1 MQTPLATNKTRLIP
15 RTPAENTAPTIGHG
29 MHPTGSTRRDTV
41 HRTPRSS
48 PQNTLPQ
55 HSHARGPHANTA
67 TARSGPSQPAKRGK
81 FGRRKGP
88 DPRPGPGAH
97 ALGRLPWL
105 AGFPARERRLRP
117 RRLIVAPQIDC
128 APERHTTGRKC
139 ISRRRRPLC
148 AATTASRP
156 MRPAHFRPAAWK
168 ACQTASHSA
177 LVPLRLL
184 FSVAPK
190 GPRLPAPPTP
200 GRLPPRREES
210 WCAGERQK
218 ARHIR
223 AFHGKKGIGGPL
235 TDKNAGRSR
244 TRIWRAKAP
253 TAICRLESSSGNP
266 RIRNAS
272 TPETL
277 ASTTSKTTPRCL
289 TFKQSSPPLRFSSP
303 IFPSISSRRAAEEE
317 TDS

>member
-15 RTPAENTAPTIGHG
+15 RTPAEKTALTIGRG
-29 MHPTGSTRRDTV
+29 EHPTGSARRDTV

-48 PQNTLPQ
+48 ARNTLPQ
-55 HSHARGPHANTA
+55 RSHARGPHANTA

-128 APERHTTGRKC
+128 APERHTTGQKC

-156 MRPAHFRPAAWK
+156 MRPAYFRPVARE

-177 LVPLRLL
+177 LFVLL
-184 FSVAPK
+184 
-190 GPRLPAPPTP
+190 
-200 GRLPPRREES
+200 
-210 WCAGERQK
+210 
-218 ARHIR
+218 
-223 AFHGKKGIGGPL
+223 
-235 TDKNAGRSR
+235 
-244 TRIWRAKAP
+244 
-253 TAICRLESSSGNP
+253 
-266 RIRNAS
+266 
-272 TPETL
+272 
-277 ASTTSKTTPRCL
+277 
-289 TFKQSSPPLRFSSP
+289 
-303 IFPSISSRRAAEEE
+303 
-317 TDS
+317 

>member
-88 DPRPGPGAH
+88 DPRSGPGAH

-156 MRPAHFRPAAWK
+156 TRPAYFRPAAWK

-177 LVPLRLL
+177 LFVLL
-184 FSVAPK
+184 
-190 GPRLPAPPTP
+190 
-200 GRLPPRREES
+200 
-210 WCAGERQK
+210 
-218 ARHIR
+218 
-223 AFHGKKGIGGPL
+223 
-235 TDKNAGRSR
+235 
-244 TRIWRAKAP
+244 
-253 TAICRLESSSGNP
+253 
-266 RIRNAS
+266 
-272 TPETL
+272 
-277 ASTTSKTTPRCL
+277 
-289 TFKQSSPPLRFSSP
+289 
-303 IFPSISSRRAAEEE
+303 
-317 TDS
+317 

>member
-1 MQTPLATNKTRLIP
+1 MNRIYHRRTQRTPRTAEKHGTDSANDRNAPRRLGKRQEVTVQTPLATNKTRLIP

-148 AATTASRP
+148 AATTTSRP
-156 MRPAHFRPAAWK
+156 MRPAHLQPVARK

-177 LVPLRLL
+177 LFVLL
-184 FSVAPK
+184 
-190 GPRLPAPPTP
+190 
-200 GRLPPRREES
+200 
-210 WCAGERQK
+210 
-218 ARHIR
+218 
-223 AFHGKKGIGGPL
+223 
-235 TDKNAGRSR
+235 
-244 TRIWRAKAP
+244 
-253 TAICRLESSSGNP
+253 
-266 RIRNAS
+266 
-272 TPETL
+272 
-277 ASTTSKTTPRCL
+277 
-289 TFKQSSPPLRFSSP
+289 
-303 IFPSISSRRAAEEE
+303 
-317 TDS
+317 